1 MTRSVL
7 LGFDIS
13 NGFLVELLLSEDTKI
28 LQQICKKTMEQSREF
43 QLSKTITKLR
53 NKSEK

>member
-13 NGFLVELLLSEDTKI
+13 NGFLVELLLSEDTEI

-43 QLSKTITKLR
+43 QLSKTINKLR

>member
-7 LGFDIS
+7 LGFGIS
-13 NGFLVELLLSEDTKI
+13 NGFLVELLLSEDTEI

>member
-13 NGFLVELLLSEDTKI
+13 NGFLVELLLSEDTEI

-43 QLSKTITKLR
+43 QLSKTITTLR

>member
-13 NGFLVELLLSEDTKI
+13 NGFLVELLLSEDTEI